1 MSVQISFGRRPTE
14 NFERYLNRHCSS
26 WTFNRRQLQSVIS
39 KFCGH
44 YCIYYCMLRSRGID
58 MPKIVNSFTTDTG
71 LNDVLVHGFVC
82 RHREWLW
89 WIDKNNRSI
98 NTRSFISYIHD
109 TNKRQ
114 IYVNYYTVESIIRI
128 KFNCHNGEKCQSML
142 HRSQRTDSSWRRTG
156 GILCNLANRTG
167 SCDRHRNS
175 KVEQSRET

>member
-1 MSVQISFGRRPTE
+1 MNTEEIDRILRYRVRDFDGVFSVDTLPDKPRLLVCNTDASDKPGRHWICMHFEAGRGEYFDSFGRRPTE

-82 RHREWLW
+82 RHRE
-89 WIDKNNRSI
+89 
-98 NTRSFISYIHD
+98 
-109 TNKRQ
+109 
-114 IYVNYYTVESIIRI
+114 
-128 KFNCHNGEKCQSML
+128 
-142 HRSQRTDSSWRRTG
+142 
-156 GILCNLANRTG
+156 
-167 SCDRHRNS
+167 
-175 KVEQSRET
+175 